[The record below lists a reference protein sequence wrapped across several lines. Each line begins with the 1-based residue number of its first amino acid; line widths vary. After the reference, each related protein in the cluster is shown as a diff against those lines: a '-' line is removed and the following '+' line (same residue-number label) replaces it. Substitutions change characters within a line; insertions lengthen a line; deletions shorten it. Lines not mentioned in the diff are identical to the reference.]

1 MKKIGCFFGT
11 FDPIHNGH
19 LRLIDFF
26 VNETDLDE
34 VLIIITPLNPLKSKS
49 LTTKEDRLKMAE
61 ISILNKKNIRISKIE
76 FLMNKPNYTI
86 NTLNE
91 LSRLNPENKF
101 VLLIGEDNLIR
112 FNEWKNH
119 EKILESY
126 NLYVYPRKNDFS
138 IPKEFLNNPNIKL
151 FNAPLM
157 KISSSQIRKNLEE
170 NMDIIDLIHPKVY
183 KYIKENK
190 IYIFNLLL

>member
-151 FNAPLM
+151 FNAPLL

-190 IYIFNLLL
+190 IYIF

>member
-1 MKKIGCFFGT
+1 MKTIGCFFGT

-19 LRLIDFF
+19 IKLIDFF

-49 LTTKEDRLKMAE
+49 ITTKEDRLKMAE
-61 ISILNKKNIRISKIE
+61 ISLLNKKNIRISKIE

-86 NTLNE
+86 NTINE

-101 VLLIGEDNLIR
+101 VLIIGEDNLTR
-112 FNEWKNH
+112 FNKWENH

-126 NLYVYPRKNDFS
+126 NLYVYPRKTDFS

-151 FNAPLM
+151 FNAPLF

-170 NMDIIDLIHPKVY
+170 NMDVIDLIHPKVH

-190 IYIFNLLL
+190 IYIV

>member
-1 MKKIGCFFGT
+1 MKTIGCFFGT

-49 LTTKEDRLKMAE
+49 ITTKEDRLKMTE
-61 ISILNKKNIRISKIE
+61 ISLLNKKNIKISKIE

-86 NTLNE
+86 NTINE

-101 VLLIGEDNLIR
+101 VLIIGEDNLTR
-112 FNEWKNH
+112 FNEWKYH

-126 NLYVYPRKNDFS
+126 SLYVYPRKTDFS

-151 FNAPLM
+151 FNAPLF
-157 KISSSQIRKNLEE
+157 KISSSQIRKNIEE
-170 NMDIIDLIHPKVY
+170 NMDVIDLIHPKVY

-190 IYIFNLLL
+190 IYIL

>member
-190 IYIFNLLL
+190 IYIF

>member
-19 LRLIDFF
+19 IKLIDFF

-49 LTTKEDRLKMAE
+49 ITTKEDRLKMAE
-61 ISILNKKNIRISKIE
+61 ISLLNKKNIRISKIE

-190 IYIFNLLL
+190 IYIL

>member
-151 FNAPLM
+151 FNAPLL

-190 IYIFNLLL
+190 IYIL

>member
-1 MKKIGCFFGT
+1 MKTIGCFFGT

-190 IYIFNLLL
+190 IYIL

>member
-19 LRLIDFF
+19 IKLIDFF

-49 LTTKEDRLKMAE
+49 ITTKEDRLKMAE
-61 ISILNKKNIRISKIE
+61 ISLLNKKNIRISKIE

-101 VLLIGEDNLIR
+101 VLIIGEDNLTR

-170 NMDIIDLIHPKVY
+170 NMDVIDLIHPKVY

-190 IYIFNLLL
+190 IYIR

>member
-1 MKKIGCFFGT
+1 LKTIGCFFGT

-19 LRLIDFF
+19 IKLIDFF

-49 LTTKEDRLKMAE
+49 ITTKEDRLKMAE
-61 ISILNKKNIRISKIE
+61 ISLLNKKNIRISKIE

-190 IYIFNLLL
+190 IYIL

>member
-1 MKKIGCFFGT
+1 MKTIGCFFGT

-19 LRLIDFF
+19 IKLIDFF

-49 LTTKEDRLKMAE
+49 ITTKEDRLKMAE
-61 ISILNKKNIRISKIE
+61 ISLLNKKNIRISKIE

-101 VLLIGEDNLIR
+101 VLIIGEDNLTR

-151 FNAPLM
+151 FNAPLF

-170 NMDIIDLIHPKVY
+170 NMDVIDLIHPKVY

-190 IYIFNLLL
+190 IYIV

>member
-1 MKKIGCFFGT
+1 LKKIGCFFGT

-34 VLIIITPLNPLKSKS
+34 VLIIITPFNPLKSKS

-86 NTLNE
+86 NTLDE
-91 LSRLNPENKF
+91 LSRLNPENEF
-101 VLLIGEDNLIR
+101 VLLIGEDNLTR

-119 EKILESY
+119 EEILESY
-126 NLYVYPRKNDFS
+126 NLYVYPRKTDFS
-138 IPKEFLNNPNIKL
+138 IPKEFKNNPTIKL
-151 FNAPLM
+151 FNAPLF

-170 NMDIIDLIHPKVY
+170 NIDVIDLIHPKVY

-190 IYIFNLLL
+190 IYIV

>member
-1 MKKIGCFFGT
+1 MKTIGCFFGT

-19 LRLIDFF
+19 IKLIDFF

-49 LTTKEDRLKMAE
+49 ITTKEDRLKMAE
-61 ISILNKKNIRISKIE
+61 ICLLNKKNIRISKIE

-101 VLLIGEDNLIR
+101 VLIIGEDNLTR
-112 FNEWKNH
+112 FNEWKIMKKFLSLIIYMFIQ
-119 EKILESY
+119 EKLIFLFQ
-126 NLYVYPRKNDFS
+126 KNF
-138 IPKEFLNNPNIKL
+138 
-151 FNAPLM
+151 
-157 KISSSQIRKNLEE
+157 
-170 NMDIIDLIHPKVY
+170 
-183 KYIKENK
+183 
-190 IYIFNLLL
+190 

>member
-190 IYIFNLLL
+190 IYIL

>member
-1 MKKIGCFFGT
+1 LKKIGCFFGT

-190 IYIFNLLL
+190 IYIL